1 MNKMNQLRTVLFT
14 VSALF
19 IYTFSSAQQVP
30 LFSSYTNNP
39 MLLGPS
45 VIGGEGASNVAL
57 LHRIQFQ
64 GFEGAPSTTV
74 VLGEFSPEGK
84 NYGFGLQLYSDSRG
98 ITTNNGAQLNYA
110 YKVKFSEDF
119 NLGLGLGFALDQWGF
134 DNTRRV
140 VEAINDPSLINTNQ
154 RSTSMRADFGTHIE
168 YKKLFVSL
176 SVPTTL
182 SNDIKF
188 DNAANNQ
195 ELSSGQLRQFMGFVS
210 YELGVN
216 DKVSLTPSVLLR
228 MANNIKPQYDINLK
242 LDYDDKVFATVS
254 YRQGYALSLGGGL
267 TLSDK
272 VKVGYSYDLG
282 VNGYSQYGI
291 GAHEMFVGF
300 RINKGYSE

>member
-1 MNKMNQLRTVLFT
+1 MNRLRIILITLCIT
-14 VSALF
+14 AA
-19 IYTFSSAQQVP
+19 YTFSFAQQVP

-57 LHRIQFQ
+57 LHRVQFQ
-64 GFEGAPSTTV
+64 GFQGAPATTV
-74 VLGEFSPEGK
+74 VLGEYSPEGK
-84 NYGFGLQLYSDSRG
+84 SYGFGVQLYTDNRG
-98 ITTNNGAQLNYA
+98 ITANSGAQLNYA
-110 YKVKFSEDF
+110 YKVKFSKDF
-119 NLGLGLGFALDQWGF
+119 DLGLGLGLAVDQWGF
-134 DNTRRV
+134 DNIGRV
-140 VEAINDPSLINTNQ
+140 VETVNDPSLINTNQ
-154 RSTSMRADFGTHIE
+154 RSTSMRADFGAHIA

-176 SVPTTL
+176 SIPKTL

-216 DKVSLTPSVLLR
+216 EKVSLTPSVLLR

-242 LDYDDKVFATVS
+242 LDYADKVFATVS
-254 YRQGYALSLGGGL
+254 YRQGYALSIGGGVIVNDRL
-267 TLSDK
+267 K
-272 VKVGYSYDLG
+272 AGYAYDLG
-282 VNGYSQYGI
+282 VNGHNQYGI
-291 GAHEMFVGF
+291 GGHELFMGF